1 MRTPRD
7 TLPTA
12 DADLLRLDGVRF
24 AYPDASWTL
33 RVEAFGLRAGT
44 CTGVVGP
51 NGSGKSTLLKL
62 AAGVLTPEA
71 GEVRIDGVPLAGLRR
86 RDIALR
92 LGYLPQEAPALYD
105 FTVGEVAAMGRY
117 AHQDGGPGL
126 NTARDV
132 EAVAAALR
140 AVAMDGLAGRPLSHL
155 SGGERRRALIA
166 AVLAQEPRAVLL
178 DEPTAGLDPHHAA
191 ALFRLLHRLAATG
204 LAVLIVTHD
213 LNLASLFCGR
223 LVLVDR
229 GAVAQEGSPR
239 EVLTPESLRRLYGD
253 ELLVRAHPQCA
264 DRPVVLPALHAA
276 DGRLPAT
283 PAPLENAR

>member
-1 MRTPRD
+1 MRMPGDTPGNG
-7 TLPTA
+7 TS
-12 DADLLRLDGVRF
+12 DLLRLDGVRF
-24 AYPDASWTL
+24 AYPDAAWTL
-33 RVEAFGLRAGT
+33 RVDTFALRAGT

-62 AAGVLTPEA
+62 AAGVLTPDA
-71 GEVRIDGVPLAGLRR
+71 GEVRLDGLPLSGLRR
-86 RDIALR
+86 REIALR
-92 LGYLPQEAPALYD
+92 LGYLPQESPALYD

-117 AHQDGGPGL
+117 AHQGGGPGL
-126 NTARDV
+126 STGRDV

-140 AVAMDGLAGRPLSHL
+140 AVAMDGLAERTLSHL

-191 ALFRLLHRLAATG
+191 ALFRLLHRLSATG

-229 GAVAQEGSPR
+229 GVVAQDGSPR
-239 EVLTPESLRRLYGD
+239 EVLTPESLHGLYGD
-253 ELLVRAHPQCA
+253 ELLVRDHPQCA
-264 DRPVVLPALHAA
+264 DRPVVLPAASASH
-276 DGRLPAT
+276 T
-283 PAPLENAR
+283 PAAAPQLDRREAP